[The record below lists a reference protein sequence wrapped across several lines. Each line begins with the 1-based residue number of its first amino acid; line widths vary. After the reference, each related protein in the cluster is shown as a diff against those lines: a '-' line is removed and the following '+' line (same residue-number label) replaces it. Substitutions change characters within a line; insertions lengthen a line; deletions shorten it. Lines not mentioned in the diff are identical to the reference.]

1 MNRNDYE
8 TKVYNMLLDTNVNK
22 PLSEDVKRKA
32 DKVLKTLADSNNITD
47 KQYINIT
54 SYETKTPIFYGIPKI
69 HKVNHPL
76 RPIVSQING
85 PTYRLNQYIHELLLV
100 AESEIPHLLKDTTAF
115 LQLIEKHKSVTEST
129 ILVTMDVISLYT
141 NIPHNKAIEF
151 ISEHYENTLNC
162 SRFYKTRVLPV
173 NTVQLKQLLQ
183 LMLFNCTLE
192 FNNEYF
198 SQLYGT
204 PMSVRIA
211 NIYRYKFLIKFLTSH
226 NAYKPLF
233 IDRLIDDL
241 FFLWGE

>member
-1 MNRNDYE
+1 MRMG
-8 TKVYNMLLDTNVNK
+8 V
-22 PLSEDVKRKA
+22 S
-32 DKVLKTLADSNNITD
+32 STD
-47 KQYINIT
+47 
-54 SYETKTPIFYGIPKI
+54 
-69 HKVNHPL
+69 
-76 RPIVSQING
+76 
-85 PTYRLNQYIHELLLV
+85 
-100 AESEIPHLLKDTTAF
+100 
-115 LQLIEKHKSVTEST
+115 
-129 ILVTMDVISLYT
+129 LYT
-141 NIPHNKAIEF
+141 NIPHNEAIEF
-151 ISEHYENTLNC
+151 IFEHYENTLNC
-162 SRFYKTRVLPV
+162 WRFYKTRVLPV

-183 LMLFNCTLE
+183 LVLSNCTLE